1 MPPLHVHTLWTQLRK
16 LDPPER
22 PAFRPRLPEPAISN
36 QPFRT
41 SLPEPASRTR
51 PRLSPHAHQPPK
63 ADLDPA
69 NASRLRLSGRWT
81 LRFAND
87 IGDVLR
93 AAPDSVVTV
102 DASHVERL
110 DTLGVLQLLR
120 FARHKKLAFEEF
132 AFDEQ
137 HRQLVEAIED
147 VADERPKKKRDLGF
161 HAALGRLG
169 FAVADNWNEIIALVS
184 FLGENLS
191 KLLRLVRH
199 PHRFRLTSTVY
210 QMEHV
215 GLDAVP
221 LVILLCFLVGAVV
234 AFLGSNIL
242 ADFGATIF
250 VVELVSIAFLREFGV
265 LLTAIILAGRTASA
279 FTAQIGAMVSRE
291 EVDAIRTLGLDP
303 VDLLVLPRVIAL
315 MIMLPLLTFIA
326 MVAGLAGGL
335 TVGAFSL
342 DIPPPAYLAR
352 MQDTFEM
359 RHMLVGLSKAPVFAL
374 VIALIGCL
382 EGLQV
387 QGTAQ
392 SVGERTTSSVVQT
405 ISLVIVIDAAAA
417 IWFMYMG
424 W

>member
-1 MPPLHVHTLWTQLRK
+1 MA
-16 LDPPER
+16 R
-22 PAFRPRLPEPAISN
+22 PA
-36 QPFRT
+36 
-41 SLPEPASRTR
+41 
-51 PRLSPHAHQPPK
+51 QPPQ
-63 ADLDPA
+63 AAVDPGD
-69 NASRLRLSGRWT
+69 ASRLRLTGRWT
-81 LRFAND
+81 LRHANAV
-87 IGDVLR
+87 GDLLR
-93 AAPDSVVTV
+93 DAPDGVTSV
-102 DASHVERL
+102 DATAVDRL

-120 FARHKKLAFEEF
+120 YARRRKLAFEEF
-132 AFDEQ
+132 AFDTQ
-137 HRQLVEAIED
+137 HQQLVSAIED
-147 VADERPKKKRDLGF
+147 VADDRPKRKRDLGF
-161 HAALGRLG
+161 SAALGRLG
-169 FAVADNWNEIIALVS
+169 FAVADNWNEIVALVS
-184 FLGENLS
+184 FLGENLV
-191 KLLRLVRH
+191 KLLRLVRD
-199 PHRFRLTSTVY
+199 PRRLRTTSTVFH
-210 QMEHV
+210 MEQV

-221 LVILLCFLVGAVV
+221 LVILLNYLVGAVV
-234 AFLGSNIL
+234 AFLGANIL
-242 ADFGATIF
+242 ADFGAVIF

-326 MVAGLAGGL
+326 MMAGLAGGL
-335 TVGAFSL
+335 TVGAYSL
-342 DIPPPAYLAR
+342 DIPPQAYLAR
-352 MQDTFEM
+352 LQDTFEL
-359 RHMLVGLSKAPVFAL
+359 RHLLVGLAKAPVFAL

-405 ISLVIVIDAAAA
+405 IALVIVIDAAAA